1 MQHGPSSDPF
11 TFFLCSSAFSPYIS
25 TSVKVSNLASKEGS
39 YFLLVLLFFFF
50 FFACMDFPRS
60 HFPFRQPTGRWKE
73 DEEVGKIIDILS
85 FAHRSIFV
93 TDRSLERKEVGH
105 ARTCFSF
112 LPRCHPTPGCPAYFY
127 IIVQYMLA
135 CFFGRSSPPALSSCL
150 EGFGFS
156 LVSFSFVAD
165 AGGCRGYGNT
175 LDPFLHTF

>member
-25 TSVKVSNLASKEGS
+25 TSVKLSNLASKEGS
-39 YFLLVLLFFFF
+39 SFLLVLLFFFF
-50 FFACMDFPRS
+50 LRLHGLPEVPLSISATNGS
-60 HFPFRQPTGRWKE
+60 VE
-73 DEEVGKIIDILS
+73 DVGKIIDMLS

-112 LPRCHPTPGCPAYFY
+112 LPRCHPTLGCPAYFY

-135 CFFGRSSPPALSSCL
+135 CFFGRSSPPALSSRL
-150 EGFGFS
+150 KGFGFS